1 MFVMEFLYLIIGV
14 LATSVFFLIRELRLR
29 SRIKKLVTDLEAY
42 KGKLFDEI
50 SIELKDQRD
59 SITDF
64 SEFIESTVE
73 ALTEDVREQFTDNL
87 SFREDIW
94 NLLFEDENIGDKAR
108 KLKNLETELEPS
120 SDEEL
125 KQKADDILLKIHK
138 EGINSLSKEEKSIL
152 RIVASKGKK

>member
-1 MFVMEFLYLIIGV
+1 MEFLYLIIGV